1 MSTPSI
7 ASAHDPSVRPS
18 HATGPPRPITV
29 IAPTCPLPPG
39 ITIRTSAN
47 LPRVVAELTR
57 MINAAYEAG
66 EQGLWPPNTPRVF
79 EHEVQAMVDNEELLF
94 VRRGG
99 EIAGLVR
106 VHALDQR
113 SAELGLLTAAKL
125 DSGVGG
131 ELIRLAEEWARERGL
146 PRMRLTLLIP
156 HEGTHPFK
164 QRLHSWYS
172 RLGYRAIGAEDV
184 AKALPEIE
192 KTVIPCD
199 LVTYEKVLAAPQ
211 P

>member
-1 MSTPSI
+1 
-7 ASAHDPSVRPS
+7 
-18 HATGPPRPITV
+18 
-29 IAPTCPLPPG
+29 
-39 ITIRTSAN
+39 
-47 LPRVVAELTR
+47 
-57 MINAAYEAG
+57 NAAYAAG

-79 EHEVQAMVDNEELLF
+79 DYEVQEMVDKGELLF
-94 VRRGG
+94 VHRDGAL
-99 EIAGLVR
+99 AGLVR
-106 VHALDQR
+106 VRALDER
-113 SAELGLLTAAKL
+113 TAELGLLTAAKL

-131 ELIRLAEEWARERGL
+131 ELFRLAEDWARARGL
-146 PRMRLTLLIP
+146 PRMHLTLLIP

-184 AKALPEIE
+184 AKALPDIE

-199 LVTYEKVLAAPQ
+199 LVTYEKVLEAPQ